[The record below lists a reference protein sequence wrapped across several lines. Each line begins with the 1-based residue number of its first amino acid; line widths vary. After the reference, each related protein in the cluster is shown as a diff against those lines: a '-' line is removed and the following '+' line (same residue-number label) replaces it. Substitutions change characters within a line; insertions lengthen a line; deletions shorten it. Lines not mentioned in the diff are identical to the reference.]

1 MNDNPK
7 SIKRGITLFLLTNLG
22 IFMKTK
28 FIIHAFFVSN
38 QTDSFAVISQSE
50 DLLLIQ
56 KEIIKKL
63 FDSNRI
69 SYIKSISFYRYKDIK
84 NYIDSHI
91 DKTSVLKVEH
101 VENIEQLKT
110 VLEIKSNIFAPKTE
124 LELFLSENKL
134 LDSWISGKLI
144 GVVANDYY
152 ERSSSLGVRDKY
164 HETTMDFNN
173 SDTIWKLEKYFNGS
187 FMERYGDHSYFYY
200 RNMARLISV
209 MGKKCNQEWLNEVKK
224 RY

>member
-1 MNDNPK
+1 
-7 SIKRGITLFLLTNLG
+7 
-22 IFMKTK
+22 MKTK

-63 FDSNRI
+63 FDSHRI
-69 SYIKSISFYRYKDIK
+69 SYIKSISFSKYKDIK

-91 DKTSVLKVEH
+91 DETSVLKVEH

-110 VLEIKSNIFAPKTE
+110 VLKIKSNIFDPKTE

-144 GVVANDYY
+144 GVVANDYH
-152 ERSSSLGVRDKY
+152 ERSSSLGARDKY
-164 HETTMDFNN
+164 HETTIDFNT
-173 SDTIWKLEKYFNGS
+173 SKTIWKLEQYFTGS

-200 RNMARLISV
+200 RNMAKLISI
-209 MGKKCNQEWLNEVKK
+209 MGKKCNQEWLSEVKN

>member
-1 MNDNPK
+1 
-7 SIKRGITLFLLTNLG
+7 
-22 IFMKTK
+22 MKTK

-63 FDSNRI
+63 FDSHRI
-69 SYIKSISFYRYKDIK
+69 SYIKSISFSKYKDIK
-84 NYIDSHI
+84 NYINFHI
-91 DKTSVLKVEH
+91 DETSVLKVEN

-110 VLEIKSNIFAPKTE
+110 VLEIKSNIFDPKTE

-144 GVVANDYY
+144 GVVANDYH

-164 HETTMDFNN
+164 HETTIDFNTYK
-173 SDTIWKLEKYFNGS
+173 TIWKLEQYFTGS

-200 RNMARLISV
+200 RNMTKLISI
-209 MGKKCNQEWLNEVKK
+209 MGEKCNQEWLSEVKN

>member
-1 MNDNPK
+1 
-7 SIKRGITLFLLTNLG
+7 
-22 IFMKTK
+22 MKTK

-38 QTDSFAVISQSE
+38 QKDSFAVLSQSK
-50 DLLLIQ
+50 DLLILQ
-56 KEIIKKL
+56 KEMIKKL
-63 FDSNRI
+63 FDSHQT
-69 SYIKSISFYRYKDIK
+69 SYIQSISFSKYKDIK
-84 NYIDSHI
+84 KYFDTHVDETSILKID
-91 DKTSVLKVEH
+91 H
-101 VENIEQLKT
+101 VENGEQLKT
-110 VLEIKSNIFAPKTE
+110 VLEIKSNVFEPKTE
-124 LELFLSENKL
+124 LEIFLSKNEL
-134 LDSWISGKLI
+134 IDSWISGKLI
-144 GVVANDYY
+144 GVIANDYH

>member
-1 MNDNPK
+1 
-7 SIKRGITLFLLTNLG
+7 
-22 IFMKTK
+22 MKTK

-69 SYIKSISFYRYKDIK
+69 SYIKSISFSKYKDIK

-91 DKTSVLKVEH
+91 DETSVLKIEH

-144 GVVANDYY
+144 GVVANDYH
-152 ERSSSLGVRDKY
+152 ERSSSLGARDKY
-164 HETTMDFNN
+164 HETTIDFNTYK
-173 SDTIWKLEKYFNGS
+173 TIWKMEQYFKGS

-200 RNMARLISV
+200 RNMTKLISI
-209 MGKKCNQEWLNEVKK
+209 MGEKCNQEWLSEVKN

>member
-1 MNDNPK
+1 
-7 SIKRGITLFLLTNLG
+7 
-22 IFMKTK
+22 MKTK

-69 SYIKSISFYRYKDIK
+69 SYIKSISFSRYKDIK

>member
-1 MNDNPK
+1 
-7 SIKRGITLFLLTNLG
+7 
-22 IFMKTK
+22 MKTK

-63 FDSNRI
+63 FDSHRI
-69 SYIKSISFYRYKDIK
+69 SYIESISFSKYKGIK

-91 DKTSVLKVEH
+91 DETSVLKVEN

-110 VLEIKSNIFAPKTE
+110 VLEIKSNIFDPKTE

-144 GVVANDYY
+144 GVVANDYH

-164 HETTMDFNN
+164 HETTIDFNTYK
-173 SDTIWKLEKYFNGS
+173 TIWKLEQYFTGS

-200 RNMARLISV
+200 RNMTKLISI
-209 MGKKCNQEWLNEVKK
+209 MGEKCNQEWLSEVKN

>member
-1 MNDNPK
+1 
-7 SIKRGITLFLLTNLG
+7 
-22 IFMKTK
+22 MKTK

-38 QTDSFAVISQSE
+38 QKDSFAVLSQSK
-50 DLLLIQ
+50 DLLILQ

-63 FDSNRI
+63 FDSHQT
-69 SYIKSISFYRYKDIK
+69 SYIQSISFSKYKDIK
-84 NYIDSHI
+84 KYFDTHVDETSILKID
-91 DKTSVLKVEH
+91 H
-101 VENIEQLKT
+101 VENREQLKT
-110 VLEIKSNIFAPKTE
+110 VLEIKSNVFEPKTE
-124 LELFLSENKL
+124 LEIFLSKNEL
-134 LDSWISGKLI
+134 IDSWISGKLI
-144 GVVANDYY
+144 GVIANDYH

-173 SDTIWKLEKYFNGS
+173 SDTIWKLENYFNGS

-200 RNMARLISV
+200 RNMAKLISI

>member
-1 MNDNPK
+1 
-7 SIKRGITLFLLTNLG
+7 
-22 IFMKTK
+22 MKTK

-69 SYIKSISFYRYKDIK
+69 SYIKSISFSKYKDIK

-91 DKTSVLKVEH
+91 DETSVLKIEH

-144 GVVANDYY
+144 GVVANDYH
-152 ERSSSLGVRDKY
+152 ERSSSLGARDKY
-164 HETTMDFNN
+164 HETTIDFNT
-173 SDTIWKLEKYFNGS
+173 SKTIWKLEQYFTGS
-187 FMERYGDHSYFYY
+187 FMEIYGDHSYFYY
-200 RNMARLISV
+200 RNMAKLISI
-209 MGKKCNQEWLNEVKK
+209 MGKKCNQEWLSEVKN

>member
-1 MNDNPK
+1 
-7 SIKRGITLFLLTNLG
+7 
-22 IFMKTK
+22 MKTK

-63 FDSNRI
+63 FDSHRI
-69 SYIKSISFYRYKDIK
+69 SYIKSISFSKYKDIK
-84 NYIDSHI
+84 NYINSHI
-91 DKTSVLKVEH
+91 DETSVFKVEH

-110 VLEIKSNIFAPKTE
+110 VLEIKSNIFDPKTE

-134 LDSWISGKLI
+134 LDNWISGKLI
-144 GVVANDYY
+144 GVVANDYH
-152 ERSSSLGVRDKY
+152 ERSSSLGARDKY
-164 HETTMDFNN
+164 HETTIDFNT
-173 SDTIWKLEKYFNGS
+173 SKTIWKLEKYFTGT

-200 RNMARLISV
+200 RNIAKLISI
-209 MGKKCNQEWLNEVKK
+209 MGKKCNQEWLSEVKK

>member
-1 MNDNPK
+1 
-7 SIKRGITLFLLTNLG
+7 
-22 IFMKTK
+22 MKTK

-69 SYIKSISFYRYKDIK
+69 SYIKSISFSKYKDIK

-91 DKTSVLKVEH
+91 DETSVLKVEH

-144 GVVANDYY
+144 GVVANDYH
-152 ERSSSLGVRDKY
+152 ERSSSLGARDKY
-164 HETTMDFNN
+164 HETTIDFNTYK
-173 SDTIWKLEKYFNGS
+173 TIWKMEQYFTGS

-200 RNMARLISV
+200 RNMTKLISI
-209 MGKKCNQEWLNEVKK
+209 MGEKCNQEWLSEVKN